1 MFSYITKIKRLQQTA
16 TMALLVC
23 CFFSC
28 NDNTVKRNSLGDVN
42 EVNIIVSDVM
52 WNGNVGDS
60 IRKKFAAPV
69 EGLVQEEPIFTLN
82 QYRDQSFDSDI
93 KRNRNIVVL
102 EKGEGLTLDYE
113 YKQDQYRK
121 PQNVFYL
128 TGKNTAELQQAI
140 RMYADDIIKNIHQTE
155 VAVCQRRNV
164 ALGVRDT
171 TYFNRQFGLNIKIPN
186 SYRYAIKNNNFVW
199 LKKEIQG
206 GNTSLLVYRVPF
218 TTVEKNRDLVN
229 NIVHMRDSIGN
240 MYIHGREAG
249 TFMVTEASYAPS
261 LFMTGFKDHHALET
275 HGNWE
280 MKNDFMSGPF
290 INFCIRDQK
299 NKCYLVIEGFIYSP
313 SSPKRDL
320 LLELEAIIRSAKF
333 I

>member
-1 MFSYITKIKRLQQTA
+1 MQQTA
-16 TMALLVC
+16 AIALLVC

-28 NDNTVKRNSLGDVN
+28 TDAAVKRNSLGDIN
-42 EVNIIVSDVM
+42 EVNIIVSDVL
-52 WNGNVGDS
+52 WNGSVGDS

-102 EKGEGLTLDYE
+102 EKGEGLKLE
-113 YKQDQYRK
+113 FRYKQDPYRK
-121 PQNVFYL
+121 PQNVLHL

-140 RMYADDIIKNIHQTE
+140 QMYADDIIRNIHQTE
-155 VAVCQRRNV
+155 LSVCQKQNV
-164 ALGVRDT
+164 ETGLRDT
-171 TYFNRQFGLNIKIPN
+171 TYFRRQFGIDIKIPIT
-186 SYRYAIKNNNFVW
+186 YKAAIKNDNFIW

-206 GNTSLLVYRVPF
+206 GNTSLLVYRVPYS
-218 TTVEKNRDLVN
+218 TVEKNRDLVN
-229 NIVHMRDSIGN
+229 NIVQIRDSVGN

-261 LFMTGFKDHHALET
+261 QFMTGFKDHHALET

-290 INFCIRDQK
+290 INFCIRDPK
-299 NKCYLVIEGFIYSP
+299 NKCYLVVEGFIYSP

>member
-1 MFSYITKIKRLQQTA
+1 MFSYIKMIKRLQLTA
-16 TMALLVC
+16 AIVLVVC

-28 NDNTVKRNSLGDVN
+28 DNGKIKRDSLGDIN

-52 WNGNVGDS
+52 WNGSVGDS

-82 QYRDQSFDSDI
+82 QYRDQSYDSDI
-93 KRNRNIVVL
+93 KRNRNIVIL
-102 EKGEGLTLDYE
+102 EKGEGLKLDYE
-113 YKQDQYRK
+113 YRQNQYRK

-140 RMYADDIIKNIHQTE
+140 RMFSDDIIRNIHQTE
-155 VAVCQRRNV
+155 LGVCQKRMT
-164 ALGVRDT
+164 AAGVVDT
-171 TYFNRQFGLNIKIPN
+171 TYFQKQFGLNIKIPM

-206 GNTSLLVYRVPF
+206 GNTSLLLYKVPF
-218 TTVEKNRDLVN
+218 ATVEKNRDLVN

-240 MYIHGREAG
+240 MYIHGKEPG
-249 TFMVTEASYAPS
+249 TFMITEASYSPS
-261 LFMTGFKDHHALET
+261 MFMTGFKDHHALET

-290 INFCIRDQK
+290 INFCIRDKK
-299 NKCYLVIEGFIYSP
+299 NGCYLVIEGFIYSP
-313 SSPKRDL
+313 SSAKRDL
-320 LLELEAIIRSAKF
+320 LLELEAIIRSSKF

>member
-1 MFSYITKIKRLQQTA
+1 MQQTA
-16 TMALLVC
+16 AMALLVC

-28 NDNTVKRNSLGDVN
+28 TDAAVKRNSLGDIN
-42 EVNIIVSDVM
+42 EVNIIVSDVL
-52 WNGNVGDS
+52 WNGSVGDS

-102 EKGEGLTLDYE
+102 EKGEGLKLE
-113 YKQDQYRK
+113 FRYKQDPYRK

-140 RMYADDIIKNIHQTE
+140 QMYADDIIRNIHQTE
-155 VAVCQRRNV
+155 LSVCQKQNV
-164 ALGVRDT
+164 ETGLRDT
-171 TYFNRQFGLNIKIPN
+171 TYFRRQFGIDIKIPIT
-186 SYRYAIKNNNFVW
+186 YKAAIKNDNFIW

-206 GNTSLLVYRVPF
+206 GNTSLLVYRVPYS
-218 TTVEKNRDLVN
+218 TVEKNRDLVN
-229 NIVHMRDSIGN
+229 NIVQIRDSVGN

-261 LFMTGFKDHHALET
+261 QFMTGFKDHHALET

-290 INFCIRDQK
+290 INFCIRDPK
-299 NKCYLVIEGFIYSP
+299 NKCYLVVEGFIYSP

>member
-1 MFSYITKIKRLQQTA
+1 MSCYIKKTIKLQQTVA
-16 TMALLVC
+16 MALLVC

-28 NDNTVKRNSLGDVN
+28 NTNKEKRYSLGDVN

-52 WNGNVGDS
+52 WNGSVGDS

-82 QYRDQSFDSDI
+82 QYRDQSFDNDI

-102 EKGEGLTLDYE
+102 EKGEDLKLNYQ
-113 YKQDQYRK
+113 YKQDVYRK
-121 PQNVFYL
+121 PQNIFYL
-128 TGKNTAELQQAI
+128 TGKNTAELQKALQ
-140 RMYADDIIKNIHQTE
+140 MYGDDIIKNIHQTE
-155 VAVCQRRNV
+155 LAVCQKRNV
-164 ALGVRDT
+164 DTGLRDS
-171 TYFNRQFGLNIKIPN
+171 TYFRNQFGLTIKVPIT
-186 SYRYAIKNNNFVW
+186 YRAAIKNSNFVW

-218 TTVEKNRDLVN
+218 VTVEKNRDLVN
-229 NIVHMRDSIGN
+229 NIVHMRDSVGN
-240 MYIHGREAG
+240 MYIHGREEG

-261 LFMTGFKDHHALET
+261 LFMTGFKDHHVLET

-290 INFCIRDQK
+290 INFCIRDTK
-299 NKCYLVIEGFIYSP
+299 NNCYLVIEGFIYSP